1 MGDSG
6 GYCTECM
13 SDEFIIIGERL
24 NSSSARVKDLF
35 ARRDTDAVRKLA
47 KRQLDAGA
55 KYIDV
60 NASMLMDDEPATL
73 RWVADIVL
81 NELDGQISVDS
92 ADHSLLITLSKEFGE
107 RAILNSVACDEDIL
121 KEVLETAGKTGSK
134 VIVILKDREGLPKT
148 VSKRIELCKRVERV
162 LADVGF
168 DEENIFVDPVVTPV
182 ATSINGANLFIES
195 LLEITKL
202 FPRYRTVCGV
212 SNVSFGL
219 PDRKALNRT
228 FLAMAIWA
236 GLNSAI
242 CDPTDI
248 GLVDTIF
255 SAMALSGRDKNCM
268 AYLKRYRLKR

>member
-1 MGDSG
+1 
-6 GYCTECM
+6 M

-35 ARRDTDAVRKLA
+35 ARRDTDAVRELA

-92 ADHSLLITLSKEFGE
+92 ADNSLLITLSKEFGE

-134 VIVILKDREGLPKT
+134 VIVMLKDREGLPKT

-255 SAMALSGRDKNCM
+255 SAMALSGRDKNCIS
-268 AYLKRYRLKR
+268 YLKRYRAKR